1 MTNAFFGSKI
11 RLYFERRFL
20 EWHFVPNAAPRFR
33 TALRSARPA
42 VAQAGAQQTYQP
54 QQAVPQYNAGPSLV
68 SQVYGKPK
76 SKLEKLLILFSMI
89 FFVLAALALLISLI
103 RGIVDATDPFLGG
116 FGTFLD
122 VFFGGIYRAA
132 IYSFMALALA
142 VFKNRLK

>member
-1 MTNAFFGSKI
+1 MAFCTKCGTQI
-11 RLYFERRFL
+11 
-20 EWHFVPNAAPRFR
+20 PDGAAVCP
-33 TALRSARPA
+33 SCGQ
-42 VAQAGAQQTYQP
+42 AQAGAQQTYQP

-103 RGIVDATDPFLGG
+103 RGIVDATDPVLGG

>member
-1 MTNAFFGSKI
+1 MAFCTKCGTQI
-11 RLYFERRFL
+11 
-20 EWHFVPNAAPRFR
+20 PDGAAVCP
-33 TALRSARPA
+33 SCGQ
-42 VAQAGAQQTYQP
+42 AQAGAQQTYQP

-103 RGIVDATDPFLGG
+103 RGIVAAADT
-116 FGTFLD
+116 FGTFDSFLNE
-122 VFFGGIYRAA
+122 FFGGIYRAA

>member
-1 MTNAFFGSKI
+1 MAFCTKCGTQI
-11 RLYFERRFL
+11 
-20 EWHFVPNAAPRFR
+20 PDGAAVCP
-33 TALRSARPA
+33 SCGQ
-42 VAQAGAQQTYQP
+42 AQAGAQQTYQP

-103 RGIVDATDPFLGG
+103 RGIVAAADT
-116 FGTFLD
+116 FGTFDSFLNE
-122 VFFGGIYRAA
+122 FFGGIYRAE

>member
-1 MTNAFFGSKI
+1 MAFCTKCGTQI
-11 RLYFERRFL
+11 
-20 EWHFVPNAAPRFR
+20 PDGAAVCP
-33 TALRSARPA
+33 SCGQ
-42 VAQAGAQQTYQP
+42 AQAGAQQTYQP

-89 FFVLAALALLISLI
+89 FFALAALALLISLI
-103 RGIVDATDPFLGG
+103 RGIVDAADT
-116 FGTFLD
+116 FGTFDSFLNE
-122 VFFGGIYRAA
+122 FFGGIYRAA

>member
-1 MTNAFFGSKI
+1 MAFCTKCGTQI
-11 RLYFERRFL
+11 
-20 EWHFVPNAAPRFR
+20 PDGAAVCP
-33 TALRSARPA
+33 SCGQ
-42 VAQAGAQQTYQP
+42 AQAGAQQTYQP

-89 FFVLAALALLISLI
+89 FFALAALALLISLI
-103 RGIVDATDPFLGG
+103 RGIVAAADT
-116 FGTFLD
+116 FGTFDSFLNE
-122 VFFGGIYRAA
+122 FFGGIYRAA

>member
-1 MTNAFFGSKI
+1 MRHPDSG
-11 RLYFERRFL
+11 RRCGL
-20 EWHFVPNAAPRFR
+20 PV
-33 TALRSARPA
+33 LRSGTGRRAADLSAPA
-42 VAQAGAQQTYQP
+42 GG
-54 QQAVPQYNAGPSLV
+54 PQYNAGPSLV